1 MRRVAENHGVL
12 VPDASDICRV
22 DCDNTDCDMYIRC
35 LIIVGKSKTLVA
47 NYFLK
52 FAEIQLLIS
61 MESTNNLFARHSIL
75 EFTNKTPTEKKKCD
89 KFSIY
94 MGTVTM
100 DGVEM
105 TTSTTF
111 EEGDVVTIR

>member
-1 MRRVAENHGVL
+1 MER
-12 VPDASDICRV
+12 
-22 DCDNTDCDMYIRC
+22 TDY
-35 LIIVGKSKTLVA
+35 
-47 NYFLK
+47 
-52 FAEIQLLIS
+52 
-61 MESTNNLFARHSIL
+61 LFTRHSIL
-75 EFTNKTPTEKKKCD
+75 EFTNNTPAEKKKCD